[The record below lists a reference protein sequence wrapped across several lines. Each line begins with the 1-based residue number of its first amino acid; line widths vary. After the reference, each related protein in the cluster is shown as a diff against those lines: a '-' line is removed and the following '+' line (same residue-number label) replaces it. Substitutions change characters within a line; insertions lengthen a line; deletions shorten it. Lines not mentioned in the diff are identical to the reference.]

1 MSIRQHLLKIC
12 AVPPCFEGEII
23 LSQIQK
29 LRCDKQAGRMMP
41 IIDRGRCEAKADCV
55 SICPYQVFE
64 IHTLTTAERKG
75 LSVPGR
81 LKVLVHGGKQAFA
94 VRADACRA
102 CGLCVRACPEQAI
115 ALVPAARAS
124 SSSSSENRKEE
135 V

>member
-1 MSIRQHLLKIC
+1 
-12 AVPPCFEGEII
+12 
-23 LSQIQK
+23 LSQTQK
-29 LRCDKQAGRMMP
+29 LRCEKQAGRMMP
-41 IIDRGRCEAKADCV
+41 VIDRSRCEAKADCV

-64 IHTLTTAERKG
+64 IHTLATAERQELG
-75 LSVPGR
+75 VAGR

-124 SSSSSENRKEE
+124 SLSSSSSENRQEE

>member
-1 MSIRQHLLKIC
+1 MSQ
-12 AVPPCFEGEII
+12 V
-23 LSQIQK
+23 QK
-29 LRCDKQAGRMMP
+29 SRCEKQAGRMMP
-41 IIDRGRCEAKADCV
+41 VIDRSRCEAKADCV

-64 IHTLTTAERKG
+64 IHPLATAERKE
-75 LSVPGR
+75 LSVLGY

-115 ALVPAARAS
+115 SLVPAVNAS
-124 SSSSSENRKEE
+124 SSSEKHREE

>member
-1 MSIRQHLLKIC
+1 
-12 AVPPCFEGEII
+12 
-23 LSQIQK
+23 
-29 LRCDKQAGRMMP
+29 MMP
-41 IIDRGRCEAKADCV
+41 VIDRSRCEAKAACV

-64 IHTLTTAERKG
+64 IHTLATAERQE

-81 LKVLVHGGKQAFA
+81 LKLLVHGGKQAFA

-124 SSSSSENRKEE
+124 SLSSSSSSSEDRKEE

>member
-1 MSIRQHLLKIC
+1 MSQ
-12 AVPPCFEGEII
+12 G
-23 LSQIQK
+23 QK
-29 LRCDKQAGRMMP
+29 SRCEKQEGRMLP
-41 IIDRGRCEAKADCV
+41 VIDRSRCEARADCV

-64 IHTLTTAERKG
+64 IRSLTTAERKE
-75 LSVPGR
+75 LSVRGY

-115 ALVPAARAS
+115 TLTLAVRTS
-124 SSSSSENRKEE
+124 SLSEKYREE

>member
-1 MSIRQHLLKIC
+1 MSQ
-12 AVPPCFEGEII
+12 V
-23 LSQIQK
+23 QK
-29 LRCDKQAGRMMP
+29 SRCEKQAGRMMP
-41 IIDRGRCEAKADCV
+41 VIDRSRCEAKADCV

-64 IHTLTTAERKG
+64 IHPLATAERKE
-75 LSVPGR
+75 LSVLGY

-115 ALVPAARAS
+115 SLVPAVNAS
-124 SSSSSENRKEE
+124 SSSEKHGEE